1 MQCLK
6 KAMHL
11 MLYAVVNSLIVK
23 WRLTIRRLS
32 HAMMFN
38 AHWTMVGTAPGHW
51 ALWPRSIFNL
61 RCWSISLA
69 STSLDLLV
77 NFSLGSSNYSSLFY
91 SLTWKSQI
99 LAKIIFVLGLRVAQS
114 SPISLPNYAPLLL
127 IPSTEEIV
135 PLCLHLQILMMFENT
150 SVSAPLFWR
159 KLFM

>member
-1 MQCLK
+1 
-6 KAMHL
+6 MHL
-11 MLYAVVNSLIVK
+11 KLYAVVNSLIVK

-38 AHWTMVGTAPGHW
+38 AHWTMVGTAQGHW

-61 RCWSISLA
+61 RCWSI
-69 STSLDLLV
+69 SLDLLV

-91 SLTWKSQI
+91 SLPWKSQI
-99 LAKIIFVLGLRVAQS
+99 LAKVIFVLWLRVAQS
-114 SPISLPNYAPLLL
+114 SPISLPNYAPLLF

-135 PLCLHLQILMMFENT
+135 PLCLHHQILMMFENT
-150 SVSAPLFWR
+150 SVSAPLFWG